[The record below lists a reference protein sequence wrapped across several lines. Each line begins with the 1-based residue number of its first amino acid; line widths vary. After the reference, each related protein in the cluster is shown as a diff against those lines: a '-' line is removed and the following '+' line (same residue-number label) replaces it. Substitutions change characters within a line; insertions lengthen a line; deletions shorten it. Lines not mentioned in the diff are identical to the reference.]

1 MEGAGALDGEDGYR
15 VKVWFPQA
23 TIISNADRRLFELIN
38 LFEYKGKV
46 AFLVKS
52 LTKITGEGPSLCTPM
67 LFIPYFQNFAIL
79 NS

>member
-23 TIISNADRRLFELIN
+23 TILSNADRRLFELIN

-52 LTKITGEGPSLCTPM
+52 FTERGERG
-67 LFIPYFQNFAIL
+67 
-79 NS
+79 